1 MSEKNRVQSEELP
14 LFVHRRYRTQEQEEK
29 NLGSVQVQTMCEY
42 KFTTL
47 GKLIKG
53 QIQTFSEHISGY
65 KRSIIAYIP

>member
-42 KFTTL
+42 KIHNNF

-53 QIQTFSEHISGY
+53 QSNLL
-65 KRSIIAYIP
+65 

>member
-14 LFVHRRYRTQEQEEK
+14 PFVHRRYRTQEQEEK

-47 GKLIKG
+47 WKAHQRAIKP
-53 QIQTFSEHISGY
+53 SL
-65 KRSIIAYIP
+65 SIYRDIREVL

>member
-42 KFTTL
+42 KLT
-47 GKLIKG
+47 KLWKAH
-53 QIQTFSEHISGY
+53 QRTSSNLL
-65 KRSIIAYIP
+65 